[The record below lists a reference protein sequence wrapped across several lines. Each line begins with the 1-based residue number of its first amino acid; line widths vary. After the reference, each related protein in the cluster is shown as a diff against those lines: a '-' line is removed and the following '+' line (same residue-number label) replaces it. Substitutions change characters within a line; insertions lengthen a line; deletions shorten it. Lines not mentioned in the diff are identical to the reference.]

1 MTNHHIRA
9 LFFDT
14 GISSYTIKV
23 IVVAFQFHEGTP
35 SKCLLPSLRIQRF
48 NPRTHIG
55 CDTPMRNLPVET
67 LRFNPR
73 THIGCDERYSGLP
86 ARCSQFQSTHPH
98 RVRLSFKVLFVH
110 TLRFNPRTHIGCDCM
125 TQFLLE

>member
-1 MTNHHIRA
+1 MKNHHIRA

-55 CDTPMRNLPVET
+55 CDIEYEITYTRIIS
-67 LRFNPR
+67 FNPR
-73 THIGCDERYSGLP
+73 THIGCDIINLMTSK
-86 ARCSQFQSTHPH
+86 CHIMFQSTHPH
-98 RVRLSFKVLFVH
+98 RVR
-110 TLRFNPRTHIGCDCM
+110 RDAQR
-125 TQFLLE
+125 LEDAETEVSIHAPT